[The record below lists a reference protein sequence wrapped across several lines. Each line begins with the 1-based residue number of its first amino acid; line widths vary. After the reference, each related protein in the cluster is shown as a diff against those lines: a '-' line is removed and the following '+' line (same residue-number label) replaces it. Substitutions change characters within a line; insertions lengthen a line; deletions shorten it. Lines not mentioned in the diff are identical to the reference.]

1 MDPRFQTSF
10 IPKKPIM
17 SQSGVRS
24 SAPINLFSLIGTV
37 LFIATLALG
46 GGAYFYQSVLEKQI
60 AENKASLDLAK
71 DAFDPQLINQIVRL
85 DTRIETTKKL
95 LASHIS
101 VTPLFDYIS
110 TITLKSVRFRN
121 FSFAYLAPDK
131 VVVTMQ
137 GQGQGYAS
145 VALQSD
151 LLNQQ
156 KYLRETVVGDMNLEP
171 TGLVSFSVSTII
183 DPILVSYN
191 NVINPV
197 SASSSPSI

>member
-1 MDPRFQTSF
+1 
-10 IPKKPIM
+10 M